1 MKILFGSDVSVHAGS
16 ENEKLFAE
24 RKTKEIFGD
33 VLDVIKQADAT
44 VVNLECAVT
53 ESENRI
59 KKCGGNIKMPY
70 GTCEVLKE
78 AGIEYVGISNNHL
91 YDFGREGMLDTIREL
106 EKNGIKYTGVGEN
119 VEDARKDM
127 IIETKDGKKIAI
139 IAVCEHEYSY
149 ALEDREGCREY
160 DPYDTNDDIVEAKKN
175 ADFVVV
181 MYHGAK
187 EHSRYPSPR
196 IIKACRSMVKHG
208 ADLVMCQHT
217 HCIGCYE
224 EFMGGH
230 ILYGQ
235 GNFMFVSKLEK
246 DDLWNTS
253 LLLDATFEDGKLK
266 VDFIPVRVNGDHG
279 IKLCHGEDKENIL
292 KELKERSKSMQDGS
306 WKQGWIDYTKS
317 ANFGW
322 YKIIPEEK
330 KDTFAA
336 YITCEAHLDMM
347 REFYKTFNVTN
358 ELDD

>member
-1 MKILFGSDVSVHAGS
+1 MRILFGADVS
-16 ENEKLFAE
+16 
-24 RKTKEIFGD
+24 TKEDTNNYQHLANQDAEAAFTD
-33 VLDVIKQADAT
+33 VLPVLKSADAV
-44 VVNLECAVT
+44 VVNLECAIT
-53 ESENRI
+53 DSDHQI
-59 KKCGGNIKMPY
+59 KKFGPNIRAPF
-70 GTCEVLKE
+70 GTAELLKKSN
-78 AGIEYVGISNNHL
+78 INYVGIANNHVFDFGKPGL
-91 YDFGREGMLDTIREL
+91 YDTVKEL
-106 EKNGIKYTGVGEN
+106 EKNNITYTGIGKN
-119 VEDARKDM
+119 LEDARKDM
-127 IIETKDGKKIAI
+127 IITDGKVKIAV
-139 IAVCEHEYSY
+139 IAVAEHEFSI
-149 ALEDREGCREY
+149 ALENRVGCREY

-181 MYHGAK
+181 MYHGGK
-187 EHSRYPSPR
+187 EHCRYPSPR
-196 IIKACRSMVKHG
+196 LVKACRSMVKHG